1 MTHFLQELY
10 ENLLVPVKN
19 RKTKRR
25 PRWPLYKSPNVTD
38 VPLYL
43 LISLLFRLEFVYNG
57 YPSVQE
63 RKELSTMQVQE
74 AIQKRLSIRRYA
86 DAAISDEHLDILFKA
101 LQLAASGNN
110 YQNWEFVFVKNPD
123 VKQRLVPACN
133 NQSFVR
139 DCAYFIAGVADPT
152 MKWHMVDI
160 TIALTQ
166 FALQAVE
173 LGYGTCW
180 IGAFDEAGVKQ
191 VLNVPDDKKVV
202 ICMTLGLPTGK
213 HVPRG
218 RKTLEKIIYMD
229 KFGARFKSSDE

>member
-1 MTHFLQELY
+1 MI
-10 ENLLVPVKN
+10 
-19 RKTKRR
+19 
-25 PRWPLYKSPNVTD
+25 KS
-38 VPLYL
+38 
-43 LISLLFRLEFVYNG
+43 
-57 YPSVQE
+57 E

-86 DAAISDEHLDILFKA
+86 DAAIPAEHLDILLRA

-110 YQNWEFVFVKNPD
+110 YQNWEFVFVKDPD
-123 VKQRLVPACN
+123 VKQRLVSACS
-133 NQSFVR
+133 NQRFVK

-152 MKWHMVDI
+152 LKWHMVDI
-160 TIALTQ
+160 TIALAQ

-191 VLNVPDDKKVV
+191 VLSVPGDKKVV
-202 ICMTLGLPTGK
+202 ICMTLGQPTGK

-218 RKTLEKIIYMD
+218 RKALEEIVYLD
-229 KFGARFKSSDE
+229 KFGGRFKSNNE